1 MSKTVCKCGAE
12 YVDDVPFGDEQVDSC
27 PRCSKYARAE
37 STAPSPFIDQESRV
51 IVVWGPK
58 KPTRVLD

>member
-12 YVDDVPFGDEQVDSC
+12 YEDDIPFGDEQVDSC

-37 STAPSPFIDQESRV
+37 VPTLNEQDGRV
-51 IVVWGPK
+51 RVKWEPRKPK
-58 KPTRVLD
+58 RVMD